1 MLVGMH
7 SIQLNSRRQNIYWSF
22 IFDSRKYVVTFKR
35 KASTIFYHLVSSYYH
50 FYLMLLT
57 ESYNMVSC
65 AVLLVLMIFVDTF
78 TSELRG
84 IYYKSNKVDISY
96 ALDKTFSE
104 IMRHQALII

>member
-1 MLVGMH
+1 
-7 SIQLNSRRQNIYWSF
+7 
-22 IFDSRKYVVTFKR
+22 
-35 KASTIFYHLVSSYYH
+35 
-50 FYLMLLT
+50 
-57 ESYNMVSC
+57 MVSC